1 MVSLSYQMILILYQ
15 TFKILLNLSQNKE
28 TLPTNTSIHI
38 YISRINNKLVIKTE
52 DGYKLDI
59 ETPETMKL
67 FGSINELIEKTKK
80 VKICQVFK

>member
-1 MVSLSYQMILILYQ
+1 MILILYQ

-38 YISRINNKLVIKTE
+38 YFSRINNKLVIKTE

-59 ETPETMKL
+59 ETPENMKL

>member
-1 MVSLSYQMILILYQ
+1 M
-15 TFKILLNLSQNKE
+15 
-28 TLPTNTSIHI
+28 
-38 YISRINNKLVIKTE
+38 IKTE

-80 VKICQVFK
+80 GENMPSIQVVEVVLLQCSLAENQYQRKSYKSIIYFNS

>member
-1 MVSLSYQMILILYQ
+1 M
-15 TFKILLNLSQNKE
+15 
-28 TLPTNTSIHI
+28 
-38 YISRINNKLVIKTE
+38 IKTE

>member
-1 MVSLSYQMILILYQ
+1 M
-15 TFKILLNLSQNKE
+15 
-28 TLPTNTSIHI
+28 
-38 YISRINNKLVIKTE
+38 IKTE

-80 VKICQVFK
+80 GENMPSIQVVEVVLLQCSLAENQYQRKSHKSIIYFNS